1 MPEIT
6 TFAVLLHAL
15 AAVIWV
21 GGMFFAYVVLRP
33 SLGFLEPPQRLT
45 IWSGVFRRFFSWV
58 WLIVIIL
65 PLTGYAQVMID
76 FGDIASA
83 GLHITLMQI
92 TGWSMIALFLYLYVG
107 PYSRFRDFVAAE
119 DWPMA
124 AAQLNVIRRIVG
136 TNTVLGILTVAIGAS
151 GRFWG

>member
-1 MPEIT
+1 MPEFSSFFT
-6 TFAVLLHAL
+6 LLHTV

-21 GGMFFAYVVLRP
+21 GGMFFAYVILRP

-45 IWSGVFRRFFSWV
+45 LWSHVFRRFFFWV

-65 PLTGYAQVMID
+65 PITGYARVTLD
-76 FGDIASA
+76 FGGFANT
-83 GLHITLMQI
+83 GQHINIMHISGWLMI
-92 TGWSMIALFLYLYVG
+92 VLFVYMYVV
-107 PYSRFRDFVAAE
+107 PYGRFRDRVAAA
-119 DWPMA
+119 DWPAA

-136 TNTVLGILTVAIGAS
+136 TNTVLGVITVAIGAS